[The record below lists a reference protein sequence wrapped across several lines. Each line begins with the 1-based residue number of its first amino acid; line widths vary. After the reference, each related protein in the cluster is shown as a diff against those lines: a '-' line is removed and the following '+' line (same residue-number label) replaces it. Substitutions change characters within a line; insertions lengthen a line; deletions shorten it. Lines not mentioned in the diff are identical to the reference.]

1 MQAKLTTRNGLPT
14 KAAIYKL
21 VALAGTRINSLD
33 NRTAIDSIAW
43 QHHDIDKINKVIDYL
58 RAGGFTVTDINP
70 YKPKELR
77 CGFFNIKKKGIAHA
91 IKKRLINRVGHRGV
105 FGLTGR
111 SIGAV
116 ILVSNSR

>member
-1 MQAKLTTRNGLPT
+1 MKITTRNGLPT

-33 NRTAIDSIAW
+33 NRAVINSISW

-58 RAGGFTVTDINP
+58 RAGGFVVTDITP

-77 CGFFNIKKKGIAHA
+77 A
-91 IKKRLINRVGHRGV
+91 GH
-105 FGLTGR
+105 F
-111 SIGAV
+111 SISKSA
-116 ILVSNSR
+116 N